1 MRLELTAFYRKI
13 LSEVSSLV
21 ICHSAII
28 YLYQE
33 ATHELLAVAAWSH
46 EQALL
51 HQNDELAIAA
61 NKAADV
67 QRIRLSDSNTLPAWA
82 ANQRHLFLRSS
93 APDTSD
99 ASTTDIAE
107 LAAPFFSKKKFY
119 GVLMLKRAQAWHS
132 REVKLVRS
140 LTNIMT
146 ISMENMEQIQQVHSN
161 QVQRANFLSTIT
173 HELRSPL
180 NTING
185 YLDLL
190 LEGISGDLNA
200 QQHSFAQ
207 RARAGSEHLYALL
220 EDLLMISRAD
230 SGQLRLNCE
239 IISLPEVIARA
250 VEELDLTASDQ
261 GTTIVVDVPRNFPQL
276 YADNVRLQQVL
287 RNLMSNAL
295 HFTPDGGKVTIS
307 AWLERREQQ
316 KAADEVERLMKLQVR
331 DTGAGIDPAFHERI
345 FERFFQV
352 PNASPTRAGG
362 QGLGLAIVKMIVELH
377 GGSIEV
383 ASVPAQGSTFTCTL
397 PCLLSGG

>member
-1 MRLELTAFYRKI
+1 MRFELTAFYRTI
-13 LSEVSSLV
+13 LSEVQSLV
-21 ICHSAII
+21 RCHSAII
-28 YLYQE
+28 YLYQA

-46 EQALL
+46 EQELE
-51 HQNDELAIAA
+51 HQADELTLAP

-67 QRIRLSDSNTLPAWA
+67 QRIRLSDSNMLPAWA
-82 ANQRHLFLRSS
+82 ANQRHLFLRSP
-93 APDTSD
+93 APDATNAATAD
-99 ASTTDIAE
+99 MAE

-119 GVLMLKRAQAWHS
+119 GVLALRRVQPWHS
-132 REVKLVRS
+132 RDIQLIRS

-146 ISMENMEQIQQVHSN
+146 ISMENMEQIQQVHSD
-161 QVQRANFLSTIT
+161 QVQRANFLSMIT

-190 LEGISGDLNA
+190 LEGVSGDLTA
-200 QQHSFAQ
+200 QQRAFAQ

-220 EDLLMISRAD
+220 EDLLVISRAD
-230 SGQLRLNCE
+230 AGQLRLNRE
-239 IISLPEVIARA
+239 IISLPDIVARA
-250 VEELDLTASDQ
+250 VEELELTATDQ
-261 GTTIVVDVPRNFPQL
+261 GTAITVEMPRNFPQL
-276 YADNVRLQQVL
+276 YADSVRLQQVL

-295 HFTPDGGKVTIS
+295 HFTPGGGTVTIS
-307 AWLERREQQ
+307 AWLEHREQS
-316 KAADEVERLMKLQVR
+316 ATADEAERLMKLQVR

-352 PNASPTRAGG
+352 PNATPTRAGG

-397 PCLLSGG
+397 PCLLS